1 MSLFVDPM
9 RIAVAA
15 EFATAEELKEA
26 AGELRE
32 RGYERLDAYTPYPVD
47 GLADLLGIRR
57 TRLPWLTL
65 AGGAFGGIS
74 GYLLQW
80 WCNGIDYP
88 LDVGG
93 RPLNSA
99 PAFIPV
105 TFEMTVLF
113 ASLFL
118 FFGLWI
124 GSRLPEV
131 WNPLFELDGF
141 ERASVDRF
149 WLAVD
154 ARDPRLEEA
163 DEADDLAGI
172 LTGAGALQVVH
183 PEQVEPSFTLPRG
196 AS

>member
-1 MSLFVDPM
+1 MSLVVDPM

-15 EFATAEELKEA
+15 EFATPGKLLA
-26 AGELRE
+26 AARALRE
-32 RGYERLDAYTPYPVD
+32 RGYERLDAYTPYPVE

-65 AGGAFGGIS
+65 AGGAFGGLS

-80 WCNGIDYP
+80 WCNAVDYP
-88 LDVGG
+88 LNVGG

-124 GSRLPEV
+124 GARMPEV
-131 WNPLFELDGF
+131 WNPLFELEGF

-154 ARDPRLEEA
+154 AREARLEEE
-163 DEADDLAGI
+163 DERDELVEL
-172 LTGAGALQVVH
+172 LTGGGALQVVH
-183 PEQVEPSFTLPRG
+183 PEQVVPAVELPGG
-196 AS
+196 AA